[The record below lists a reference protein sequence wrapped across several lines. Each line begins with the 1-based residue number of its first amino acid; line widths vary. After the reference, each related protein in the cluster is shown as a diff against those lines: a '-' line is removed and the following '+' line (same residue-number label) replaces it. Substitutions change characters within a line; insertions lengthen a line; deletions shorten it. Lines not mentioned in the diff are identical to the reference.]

1 MEVGVVLAANAP
13 PPAEVK
19 KEDGQETEGF
29 ADQLK
34 KAHDEKEPEQTPA
47 LKGDDDA
54 AETPGGKEKAAGEK
68 RGEAAQ
74 VMACIQ
80 VCMQDAKQAVITAD
94 PKSEAGTGTQRQGER
109 EAAPMALA
117 EDKESGAAKEP
128 PEARCET
135 APVLEGGGLENTMD
149 TAEKF
154 AQKVLREIKQQ
165 LKEVDVVQEKMPQ
178 TAGENGEVTKE
189 EPAHTQATAER
200 IQMQQAAGDGK
211 ETAMEKPAG
220 LQELIKDADQPE
232 MTKPEMAK
240 AEMTKQEMAKAAAQT
255 QAQPAAVPQ
264 EAARIAVKASG
275 VPVRES
281 MFSEIVSRV
290 QAAAQEGKSELFVQ
304 LKPEH
309 LGGLSISLS
318 MGEDGLIAKIVTGQ
332 QAVHNMLSGELAG
345 LQEAL
350 REGGIDVAHM
360 EVAYDAGPGTENP
373 SGGRRDWTLRPETG
387 AFGDGLKPEE
397 ALDFYYTLSS
407 YEVLAEQGGSVE
419 FSA

>member
-13 PPAEVK
+13 SPAEVK
-19 KEDGQETEGF
+19 KEDGREAEGF

-34 KAHDEKEPEQTPA
+34 KAHDEKEPEKTPA
-47 LKGDDDA
+47 LKGKDNG
-54 AETPGGKEKAAGEK
+54 AEPLEGKEKAAGEQ

-74 VMACIQ
+74 VMACMQ
-80 VCMQDAKQAVITAD
+80 TCMQDAEQAVTTAD
-94 PKSEAGTGTQRQGER
+94 PKSEAGTGAQRQGEWK
-109 EAAPMALA
+109 AASVALA
-117 EDKESGAAKEP
+117 EDQESGTAKEV

-135 APVLEGGGLENTMD
+135 VPVLEGGVLENTMD
-149 TAEKF
+149 TAEEF

-165 LKEVDVVQEKMPQ
+165 LKEVDAAQEKIPQ
-178 TAGENGEVTKE
+178 TAGENGEAAKE
-189 EPAHTQATAER
+189 EPAHAQAAAGRIQVQQATEGR
-200 IQMQQAAGDGK
+200 EK
-211 ETAMEKPAG
+211 TAVEKPAE
-220 LQELIKDADQPE
+220 QKELIKTADQ
-232 MTKPEMAK
+232 PEMAK
-240 AEMTKQEMAKAAAQT
+240 AEMTKAEMAKAEMAKAAAQT
-255 QAQPAAVPQ
+255 QAQPAAAPQ
-264 EAARIAVKASG
+264 EAARIAVKTSG
-275 VPVRES
+275 IPVRES

-318 MGEDGLIAKIVTGQ
+318 MGEDGLIAKMATGQ

-350 REGGIDVAHM
+350 RENGIDVAHM

-373 SGGRRDWTLRPETG
+373 SGGRRDWVLRPEAG